1 MIVMKALA
9 VLVAVVLFTPGLV
22 GAQSSTQGISGSTGV
37 MGVSGANA
45 ISGSTLQGSTT
56 SLGNAANSAANGLAG
71 QNVNANLNTNQ
82 NTTGVNI
89 GGINYTGGTGGG
101 SVQGLSG
108 EGGSGEPGYIGSTFA
123 SPSQYIG
130 FGSSTN
136 YSVNLLQIP
145 GFLGVP
151 SNFSQ
156 PYKPDLWVNG
166 PGPIVPSTLTLA
178 QADECRA
185 YGVSSDWDG
194 GERPATDS
202 IELIW
207 PSLGQKFPTMSSP
220 AGYVGTSKVSS
231 TEKYSFMAT
240 ICEAAYHAMKKGA
253 TKGIVT
259 FVIRARNKSAGI
271 GIGTTGGGSWLPSG
285 VTNSNPY
292 AVAGSL
298 GFGTG
303 WARAYAEGELM
314 MHVVALREAKAE
326 APKGAGT
333 ASASV
338 RPPQQ
343 LADKPRDDGE
353 RARQQATEKAWFGV
367 PAASRPPQMGATFP
381 PPAPAPV
388 KETTPSDSPAA
399 MSGPVHQVAEKPQA
413 VDAARSSNADKA
425 WFGGAY
431 TR

>member
-1 MIVMKALA
+1 MKLLVTKALVA
-9 VLVAVVLFTPGLV
+9 VVGVVLFTPGLIHAQGGSV
-22 GAQSSTQGISGSTGV
+22 GVSGSTGV
-37 MGVSGANA
+37 MGISGANS
-45 ISGSTLQGSTT
+45 ISGSTVQGSTAG
-56 SLGNAANSAANGLAG
+56 LGSAANTAAQGLSG

-82 NTTGVNI
+82 NTTGINV
-89 GGINYTGGTGGG
+89 GGINYTGGN
-101 SVQGLSG
+101 G
-108 EGGSGEPGYIGSTFA
+108 EGGEGTGGDMSSTFA

-136 YSVNLLQIP
+136 YSVNLLQVP

-185 YGVSSDWDG
+185 SGVDADWDG
-194 GERPATDS
+194 GERPAVEA

-220 AGYVGTSKVSS
+220 AAYLGTSKVSS

-240 ICEAAYHAMKKGA
+240 ICQGAYEAMKRGA

-259 FVIRARNKSAGI
+259 FVIRPRNRSAGI
-271 GIGTTGGGSWLPSG
+271 GLGTTGGGSWIPSG
-285 VTNSNPY
+285 VTNTHPY
-292 AVAGSL
+292 ALAGSL

-303 WARAYAEGELM
+303 WAKAYSEGELM
-314 MHVVALREAKAE
+314 MHIVSLRETKTGG
-326 APKGAGT
+326 PKPQVVPT
-333 ASASV
+333 ASA
-338 RPPQQ
+338 PAPQ
-343 LADKPRDDGE
+343 LADKPRDDAE
-353 RARQQATEKAWFGV
+353 RARERATERAWFGA
-367 PAASRPPQMGATFP
+367 PASEPAQARGTRPQLAPVNGAT
-381 PPAPAPV
+381 A
-388 KETTPSDSPAA
+388 TDSPSA
-399 MSGPVHQVAEKPQA
+399 MSGSAQQVAEGPQA
-413 VDAARSSNADKA
+413 DATPTRAPADKA

-431 TR
+431 KR

>member
-1 MIVMKALA
+1 MIVTKALA
-9 VLVAVVLFTPGLV
+9 VLFAVVVLTPGLV
-22 GAQSSTQGISGSTGV
+22 WAQGSSQGISGSTGV
-37 MGVSGANA
+37 MGVSGANT
-45 ISGSTLQGSTT
+45 IHGSTLQGSTT
-56 SLGNAANSAANGLAG
+56 SMGNAANTAANGLSG

-89 GGINYTGGTGGG
+89 GGINYTGGN
-101 SVQGLSG
+101 G
-108 EGGSGEPGYIGSTFA
+108 EGGAGAQSASGDAMTSNFA

-166 PGPIVPSTLTLA
+166 PGPIVPSTLTVA

-185 YGVSSDWDG
+185 WGVSSDWDG

-220 AGYVGTSKVSS
+220 ASYVGTSKVTS

-240 ICEAAYHAMKKGA
+240 ICQAAYEAMKKGA

-259 FVIRARNKSAGI
+259 FVIRPRNKSAGI
-271 GIGTTGGGSWLPSG
+271 GLGTTGGGSWLPSG
-285 VTNSNPY
+285 VTNTHPY
-292 AVAGSL
+292 ALAGSV

-314 MHVVALREAKAE
+314 MHIVALRENKTAT
-326 APKGAGT
+326 PKSNPT
-333 ASASV
+333 ASA
-338 RPPQQ
+338 PAPQV
-343 LADKPRDDGE
+343 ADKPRDDAE
-353 RARQQATEKAWFGV
+353 RVRQQATDRAWFGS
-367 PAASRPPQMGATFP
+367 PAAPGQVGATRP
-381 PPAPAPV
+381 QPAPLPGP
-388 KETTPSDSPAA
+388 TPADSAA
-399 MSGPVHQVAEKPQA
+399 MSGSIQQVAEKPSA
-413 VDAARSSNADKA
+413 DINATRAPMADKA
-425 WFGGAY
+425 WFGGGY

>member
-1 MIVMKALA
+1 MKRLLAMLTALP
-9 VLVAVVLFTPGLV
+9 LLMTPGLAV
-22 GAQSSTQGISGSTGV
+22 AQNAGGGMAGS
-37 MGVSGANA
+37 MGVQGGNT
-45 ISGSTLQGSTT
+45 ISGSTLQNATT
-56 SLGNAANSAANGLAG
+56 GMGNAAGSAVQGLAG
-71 QNVNANLNTNQ
+71 QNVNANVNQNQ

-89 GGINYTGGTGGG
+89 GGINYTGVG
-101 SVQGLSG
+101 SGG
-108 EGGSGEPGYIGSTFA
+108 EGAGGQGAGGEGPVSSTFA

-136 YSVNLLQIP
+136 YSVSLLQVP

-178 QADECRA
+178 QAEECRA
-185 YGVSSDWDG
+185 WGVSSDWDG
-194 GERPATDS
+194 GERPPTDS

-240 ICEAAYHAMKKGA
+240 ICQAAYEAMKKGA

-259 FVIRARNKSAGI
+259 FVIRPKNKSAGI
-271 GIGTTGGGSWLPSG
+271 GLGTTGGGSWLPSG
-285 VTNSNPY
+285 VTNTHPY
-292 AVAGSL
+292 AVAGSV

-303 WARAYAEGELM
+303 WAKAYAEGELM
-314 MHVVALREAKAE
+314 MHVVALRETKTAT
-326 APKGAGT
+326 PKNNPT
-333 ASASV
+333 ASA
-338 RPPQQ
+338 PAPQV
-343 LADKPRDDGE
+343 ADKPRDDAE
-353 RARQQATEKAWFGV
+353 RARQQATDRAWFGA
-367 PAASRPPQMGATFP
+367 PASPAHLGATRP
-381 PPAPAPV
+381 QPAPLPAPAPAA
-388 KETTPSDSPAA
+388 DSA
-399 MSGPVHQVAEKPQA
+399 MSGPVQQVAEKPQTDVGA
-413 VDAARSSNADKA
+413 TRAPMADKA
-425 WFGGAY
+425 WFGGSY

>member
-1 MIVMKALA
+1 MIVTKALA
-9 VLVAVVLFTPGLV
+9 VLFAVVLFTPGLLW
-22 GAQSSTQGISGSTGV
+22 AQGSSQGISGSTGI
-37 MGVSGANA
+37 MGVSGANT
-45 ISGSTLQGSTT
+45 ISGATLQGATT
-56 SLGNAANSAANGLAG
+56 SMGNGANTAANGLSG

-89 GGINYTGGTGGG
+89 GGINYTGGSGNGDSAGAQGAGGDG
-101 SVQGLSG
+101 MS
-108 EGGSGEPGYIGSTFA
+108 STFA

-136 YSVNLLQIP
+136 YSTSLIQIP

-166 PGPIVPSTLTLA
+166 PGPIVPSTLTMA
-178 QADECRA
+178 QAEECRA
-185 YGVSSDWDG
+185 WGVSSDWDG
-194 GERPATDS
+194 GERPSTDS

-240 ICEAAYHAMKKGA
+240 ICQAAYEAMKKGA

-259 FVIRARNKSAGI
+259 FVIRPKNKSAGI
-271 GIGTTGGGSWLPSG
+271 GLGTTGGGSWLPSG
-285 VTNSNPY
+285 VTNTHPY
-292 AVAGSL
+292 ALAGSV

-303 WARAYAEGELM
+303 WAKAYAEGELM
-314 MHVVALREAKAE
+314 MHVVALRETRAAT
-326 APKGAGT
+326 PKSNPT
-333 ASASV
+333 ASA
-338 RPPQQ
+338 PAPQV
-343 LADKPRDDGE
+343 ADKPRDDAE
-353 RARQQATEKAWFGV
+353 RTRQQATDKAWFGAPGA
-367 PAASRPPQMGATFP
+367 PAQLGATRP
-381 PPAPAPV
+381 QPAPLQGP
-388 KETTPSDSPAA
+388 TPADSPAA
-399 MSGPVHQVAEKPQA
+399 MSGPVQQVAEKPQTDVGA
-413 VDAARSSNADKA
+413 TRAPIADKA
-425 WFGGAY
+425 WFGGTY

>member
-1 MIVMKALA
+1 MIVTKALA
-9 VLVAVVLFTPGLV
+9 VLFAVVLFTPGLAW
-22 GAQSSTQGISGSTGV
+22 AQGSTQGISGSTGV
-37 MGVSGANA
+37 MGVSGGNT
-45 ISGSTLQGSTT
+45 IHGSTMQGATT
-56 SLGNAANSAANGLAG
+56 SLGNAANTAANGLSG
-71 QNVNANLNTNQ
+71 QNVNANLNANQ

-89 GGINYTGGTGGG
+89 GGINYTGGN
-101 SVQGLSG
+101 G
-108 EGGSGEPGYIGSTFA
+108 EGAGAQGASGDMNSSFA

-136 YSVNLLQIP
+136 YSVNLLQVP

-185 YGVSSDWDG
+185 WGVSSDWDG

-240 ICEAAYHAMKKGA
+240 ICQAAYEAMKKGA

-259 FVIRARNKSAGI
+259 FVIRPRNKSAGV
-271 GIGTTGGGSWLPSG
+271 GLGTTGGGSWLPSG
-285 VTNSNPY
+285 VTNTHPY
-292 AVAGSL
+292 ALAGSV

-314 MHVVALREAKAE
+314 MHIVALRETKA
-326 APKGAGT
+326 ASPKSNPT
-333 ASASV
+333 ASA
-338 RPPQQ
+338 PAPQI
-343 LADKPRDDGE
+343 ADKPRDDAE
-353 RARQQATEKAWFGV
+353 RVRQQAT
-367 PAASRPPQMGATFP
+367 
-381 PPAPAPV
+381 
-388 KETTPSDSPAA
+388 
-399 MSGPVHQVAEKPQA
+399 
-413 VDAARSSNADKA
+413 DKA
-425 WFGGAY
+425 WF
-431 TR
+431 